1 MQNNL
6 LLNLSVRSKW
16 NKFLHPPRNFSFRHD
31 SQKKKNVRLP
41 SIAGNIWQFLSRDTH
56 TFNDFSFF
64 HDSRSSLAPILQAS
78 LVETSWKSR
87 VCCPSQRRL
96 TSPVIHSDAFLAS
109 PAFLFRA
116 VFRFEAAETGTR
128 ASFARS
134 HGRARKAPRRYLR
147 GDRGVRADT
156 YGRPHFSLPSAIPPS
171 VSAADF
177 WIFDRNWRQIGGGSI
192 L

>member
-1 MQNNL
+1 M
-6 LLNLSVRSKW
+6 
-16 NKFLHPPRNFSFRHD
+16 
-31 SQKKKNVRLP
+31 
-41 SIAGNIWQFLSRDTH
+41 H

-64 HDSRSSLAPILQAS
+64 HDSRSILVQSSNRA
-78 LVETSWKSR
+78 SWKRHGRASSR

-192 L
+192 CKNL